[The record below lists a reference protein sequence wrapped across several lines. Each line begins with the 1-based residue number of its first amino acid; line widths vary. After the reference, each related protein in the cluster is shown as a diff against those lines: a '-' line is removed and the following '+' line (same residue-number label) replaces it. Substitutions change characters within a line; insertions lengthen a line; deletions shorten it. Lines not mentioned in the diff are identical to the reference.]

1 MWKLALRNVLRHKA
15 RSAFTLLAIS
25 AGVVG
30 LILSGGFVQD
40 IFVQLG
46 EMLIRSQSGHV
57 QVSRAGYHEQGAR
70 SPEKYLLEDTEAL
83 RQAIASLP
91 QVDDVMGRVFFTGL
105 LNNGR
110 SDLPIIGEGVE
121 PDRERRL
128 GSSLRITAGRQLEAG
143 DSGGVLIGHGLAQA
157 LQLEPGDR
165 VILLLNT
172 AGGAVNSLDLDVV
185 GVFQSFSKDYDA
197 RAVRLPLATAQDL
210 LATAG
215 VNTLVVSLR
224 HTRDTEA
231 VQRLLEARLAGQG
244 LEVKT
249 WQELNDFY
257 AKTVTLYEVQF
268 GALRLIILLMV
279 LLSVANSVN
288 TSVFE
293 RVAEFGTMMALG
305 NRSRMVFRLILAENF
320 LLGLAGAGLG
330 LVLGVVL
337 ALAISAVGIPMPPPP
352 NSDLPYTG
360 QIRLVPSVLIG
371 AFAVGFLAT
380 VGAALM
386 PALRVSRIPVVDALR
401 QAV

>member
-15 RSAFTLLAIS
+15 RSAFTLLAIG

-30 LILSGGFVQD
+30 IVLSGGFVQD
-40 IFVQLG
+40 IYVQLG
-46 EMLIRSQSGHV
+46 EMLIHSQSGHV
-57 QVSRAGYHEQGAR
+57 QVSRTGYQERGAR
-70 SPEKYLLEDTEAL
+70 SPEKYLLEDTGPL
-83 RQAIASLP
+83 RHSITSLP
-91 QVDDVMGRVFFTGL
+91 QVDDVMGRVFFSGL

-128 GSSLRITAGRQLEAG
+128 GSTLHITAGRQLEDG
-143 DSGGVLIGHGLAQA
+143 DTGGILIGHGLAQA

-165 VILLLNT
+165 AILLLNT
-172 AGGAVNSLDLDVV
+172 TGGAVNSLDVDVI

-197 RAVRLPLATAQDL
+197 RAVRIPLATAQDL

-215 VNTLVVSLR
+215 VNTLVVSLKR
-224 HTRDTEA
+224 TQDTDA
-231 VQRLLEARLAGQG
+231 VQRVLSERLAGQD

-249 WQELNDFY
+249 WHELNDFY
-257 AKTVTLYEVQF
+257 AKTVTLYDVQF

-288 TSVFE
+288 TSVYE

-305 NRSRMVFRLILAENF
+305 NRSRVVFRLILAENC

-330 LVLGVVL
+330 VVLGVIL

-360 QIRLVPSVLIG
+360 QIRLVPSVVAG
-371 AFAVGFLAT
+371 AFVVGFLAT

-386 PALRVSRIPVVDALR
+386 PALKVRRIPVVDALR

>member
-1 MWKLALRNVLRHKA
+1 MWKLALRNVLRHKV

-30 LILSGGFVQD
+30 LVLSGGFVQD
-40 IFVQLG
+40 IYVQLG
-46 EMLIRSQSGHV
+46 EMLIHSQSGHV
-57 QVSRAGYHEQGAR
+57 QVSRSGYQEQGAR
-70 SPEKYLLEDTEAL
+70 SPEKYLLEDVEPL
-83 RQAIASLP
+83 RQTITALP
-91 QVDDVMGRVFFTGL
+91 QVDDVMGRVFFSGL

-121 PDRERRL
+121 PDGERRL
-128 GSSLRITAGRQLEAG
+128 GSSLRITAGRQLE
-143 DSGGVLIGHGLAQA
+143 DTDTGGILIGHGLARA
-157 LQLEPGDR
+157 LQLKPGDR
-165 VILLLNT
+165 AVLLLNT
-172 AGGAVNSLDLDVV
+172 AGGAVNTLDVDVV

-197 RAVRLPLATAQDL
+197 RAVRIPLATAQDL
-210 LATAG
+210 LATGG
-215 VNTLVVSLR
+215 VNTLVISLK
-224 HTRDTEA
+224 HTQDTDA
-231 VQRLLEARLAGQG
+231 VQRVLREQLAGQD

-249 WQELNDFY
+249 WHELNDFY

-305 NRSRMVFRLILAENF
+305 NRSRVVFRLILAENC

-330 LVLGVVL
+330 VVLGVIL
-337 ALAISAVGIPMPPPP
+337 ALTISAIGIPMPPPP

-360 QIRLVPSVLIG
+360 QIRLAPSVVAG
-371 AFAVGFLAT
+371 AFVVGFLAT

-386 PALRVSRIPVVDALR
+386 PALKVRRLPIVDALR

>member
-15 RSAFTLLAIS
+15 RSAFTLLAIG

-30 LILSGGFVQD
+30 LVLSGGFVQD
-40 IFVQLG
+40 IYVQLG
-46 EMLIRSQSGHV
+46 EMLIHSQSGHV
-57 QVSRAGYHEQGAR
+57 QVSRSGYQEQGAR
-70 SPEKYLLEDTEAL
+70 SPEKYLLEDVEPL
-83 RQAIASLP
+83 RQTITALP
-91 QVDDVMGRVFFTGL
+91 QVDDVMGRVFFSGL

-121 PDRERRL
+121 PDGESRL
-128 GSSLRITAGRQLEAG
+128 GSSLRITAGRQLE
-143 DSGGVLIGHGLAQA
+143 DTDTGGILIGHGLARA
-157 LQLEPGDR
+157 LQLKPGDR
-165 VILLLNT
+165 AVLLLNT
-172 AGGAVNSLDLDVV
+172 AGGAINTLDVDVV

-197 RAVRLPLATAQDL
+197 RAVRIPLATAQDL
-210 LATAG
+210 LATGG
-215 VNTLVVSLR
+215 VNTLVISLK
-224 HTRDTEA
+224 HTQDTDA
-231 VQRLLEARLAGQG
+231 VQRVLREQLAGQD

-249 WQELNDFY
+249 WHELNDFY

-305 NRSRMVFRLILAENF
+305 NRSRVVFRLILAENC

-330 LVLGVVL
+330 VVLGVIL
-337 ALAISAVGIPMPPPP
+337 ALTISAIGIPMPPPP

-360 QIRLVPSVLIG
+360 QIRLVPSVVAG
-371 AFAVGFLAT
+371 AFVVGFLAT

-386 PALRVSRIPVVDALR
+386 PALKVRRLPIVDALR

>member
-15 RSAFTLLAIS
+15 RSAFTLLAIG

-30 LILSGGFVQD
+30 LVLSGGFVQD

-46 EMLIRSQSGHV
+46 EMLIHSQSGHL
-57 QVSRAGYHEQGAR
+57 QISRAGYHERGVR
-70 SPEKYLLEDTEAL
+70 SPEKYLLQDSESL
-83 RQAIASLP
+83 RRTIAALP
-91 QVDDVMGRVFFTGL
+91 QVEDVMGRVFFSGL

-121 PDRERRL
+121 PYRERRL
-128 GSSLRITAGRQLEAG
+128 GSNLRITAGRQLEDG
-143 DSGGVLIGHGLAQA
+143 DSGGILIGHGLAQA

-172 AGGAVNSLDLDVV
+172 AGGAINSLDLDVI

-197 RAVRLPLATAQDL
+197 RAVRIPLATAQDL
-210 LATAG
+210 LASTG
-215 VNTLVVSLR
+215 VNTLVVALK
-224 HTRDTEA
+224 HTRDTDV
-231 VQRLLEARLAGQG
+231 VQSMLSARLAGQG

-249 WQELNDFY
+249 WHELNDFY

-288 TSVFE
+288 MSVFE

-305 NRSRMVFRLILAENF
+305 NRSRVVFRLILAENC

-330 LVLGVVL
+330 VVLGVLL

-360 QIRLVPSVLIG
+360 QIRLVPSVVAG
-371 AFAVGFLAT
+371 AFAVGLLAT
-380 VGAALM
+380 LGAEM
-386 PALRVSRIPVVDALR
+386 PAALRVRRIPVVDALR

>member
-1 MWKLALRNVLRHKA
+1 
-15 RSAFTLLAIS
+15 
-25 AGVVG
+25 
-30 LILSGGFVQD
+30 
-40 IFVQLG
+40 
-46 EMLIRSQSGHV
+46 MLIHSQSGHV
-57 QVSRAGYHEQGAR
+57 QVSRSGYQEQGAR
-70 SPEKYLLEDTEAL
+70 SPEKYLLQDSDPL
-83 RQAIASLP
+83 RQTIASLP
-91 QVDDVMGRVFFTGL
+91 QVDDVMGRVFFSGL

-128 GSSLRITAGRQLEAG
+128 GSNLRITAGRQLEDG
-143 DSGGVLIGHGLAQA
+143 DTGGILIGHGLAKA
-157 LQLEPGDR
+157 LQLQPGDR

-172 AGGAVNSLDLDVV
+172 AGGAINSLDLDVV

-197 RAVRLPLATAQDL
+197 RAVRIPLTTAQDL
-210 LATAG
+210 LATTG
-215 VNTLVVSLR
+215 VNTLVISLKR
-224 HTRDTEA
+224 TQDTDT
-231 VQRLLEARLAGQG
+231 VQRLLSERLAGQA

-305 NRSRMVFRLILAENF
+305 NRSRVVFRLILAENC
-320 LLGLAGAGLG
+320 LLGLVGAGLG
-330 LVLGVVL
+330 VVLGVIL

-360 QIRLVPSVLIG
+360 QIRLVPSVVAG

-386 PALRVSRIPVVDALR
+386 PALKVRRIPVVDALR

>member
-1 MWKLALRNVLRHKA
+1 MWKLALRNLLRHKA

-30 LILSGGFVQD
+30 LVLSGGFVQD
-40 IFVQLG
+40 IYVQLG
-46 EMLIRSQSGHV
+46 EMLIHSQSGHL
-57 QVSRAGYHEQGAR
+57 QVSRTGYHEQGAR
-70 SPEKYLLEDTEAL
+70 RPEKYLLEDTEPL
-83 RQAIASLP
+83 RHSIASLP
-91 QVDDVMGRVFFTGL
+91 QVEDVMGRVFFSGL

-110 SDLPIIGEGVE
+110 SDLPIVGEGVE

-128 GSSLRITAGRQLEAG
+128 GSNLRITAGRQLEDA
-143 DSGGVLIGHGLAQA
+143 DTGGILIGHGLAQA
-157 LQLEPGDR
+157 LQLKPGDR
-165 VILLLNT
+165 TILLLNT
-172 AGGAVNSLDLDVV
+172 TGGAVNSLDVDVV

-197 RAVRLPLATAQDL
+197 RAVRIPLATAQDL

-215 VNTLVVSLR
+215 VNTLVVSLKR
-224 HTRDTEA
+224 TQDTDA
-231 VQRLLEARLAGQG
+231 VRRVLSERLAGQD

-249 WQELNDFY
+249 WHELNDFY

-305 NRSRMVFRLILAENF
+305 NRSRTVFRLILVENC

-330 LVLGVVL
+330 VVLGVLL

-360 QIRLVPSVLIG
+360 QIRLVPSVVAG
-371 AFAVGFLAT
+371 AFGVGFLAT
-380 VGAALM
+380 LGAALM
-386 PALRVSRIPVVDALR
+386 PALKVRRIPVVDALR
-401 QAV
+401 QSI

>member
-15 RSAFTLLAIS
+15 RSAFTLLAIG

-30 LILSGGFVQD
+30 LVLSGGFVQD

-46 EMLIRSQSGHV
+46 EMLIHSQSGHL
-57 QVSRAGYHEQGAR
+57 QVSRSGYQAQGAR
-70 SPEKYLLEDTEAL
+70 SPEKYLLEDSQPL
-83 RQAIASLP
+83 RQTIAALP
-91 QVDDVMGRVFFTGL
+91 EVDDVMGRVFFSGL

-121 PDRERRL
+121 PDRERRM
-128 GSSLRITAGRQLEAG
+128 GSNLRITAGRQLQEG
-143 DSGGVLIGHGLAQA
+143 DSGGILIGQGLAKA
-157 LQLEPGDR
+157 LQLAPGDR

-172 AGGAVNSLDLDVV
+172 AGGAINSLDLDVV

-197 RAVRLPLATAQDL
+197 RAVRIPLATAQDL
-210 LATAG
+210 LATTG
-215 VNTLVVSLR
+215 VNTLVISLK
-224 HTRDTEA
+224 HTRDTDA
-231 VQRLLEARLAGQG
+231 VQRVLSARLAGQG

-257 AKTVTLYEVQF
+257 TKTVTLYEVQF

-288 TSVFE
+288 MSVFE
-293 RVAEFGTMMALG
+293 RVGEFGTMMALG
-305 NRSRMVFRLILAENF
+305 NRSRMVFRLILAENC

-330 LVLGVVL
+330 VALGVGL

-352 NSDLPYTG
+352 NSDLPYTA
-360 QIRLVPSVLIG
+360 QIRLVPAVVAG

-386 PALRVSRIPVVDALR
+386 PALKVRRIPVVDALR

>member
-15 RSAFTLLAIS
+15 RSAFTLLAIG

-46 EMLIRSQSGHV
+46 ETLIHSQSGHL
-57 QVSRAGYHEQGAR
+57 QVSRSGYHEKGAR
-70 SPEKYLLEDTEAL
+70 SPEKYLLEDDDEL
-83 RQAIASLP
+83 RRSIASLP
-91 QVDDVMGRVFFTGL
+91 QVEDVMGRVFFSGL

-128 GSSLRITAGRQLEAG
+128 GSNLRITAGRQLQDGDAG
-143 DSGGVLIGHGLAQA
+143 GALLGQGLAQA
-157 LQLEPGDR
+157 LQLKPGER
-165 VILLLNT
+165 ATLLLNT
-172 AGGAVNSLDLDVV
+172 AGGAINSLDVEVV

-197 RAVRLPLATAQDL
+197 RAVRIPLATAQDL
-210 LATAG
+210 LATTG
-215 VNTLVVSLR
+215 VNTLVISLR
-224 HTRDTEA
+224 RTEETDR
-231 VQRLLEARLAGQG
+231 VQRLLDERLAGQG
-244 LEVKT
+244 LEVKN
-249 WQELNDFY
+249 WRELNDFY

-288 TSVFE
+288 MSVFE

-305 NRSRMVFRLILAENF
+305 NRSRDVFRLILAENC
-320 LLGLAGAGLG
+320 LLGMAGAGLG
-330 LVLGVVL
+330 VALGVIL
-337 ALAISAVGIPMPPPP
+337 ALTLSAVGIPMPPPP
-352 NSDLPYTG
+352 NSDLPYTAR
-360 QIRLVPSVLIG
+360 ITLTPAVVVS
-371 AFAVGFLAT
+371 AFAIGLVAT
-380 VGAALM
+380 VGAALF
-386 PALRVSRIPVVDALR
+386 PALKVRRIPLVDALR

>member
-1 MWKLALRNVLRHKA
+1 MWKLALRNVLRHKV
-15 RSAFTLLAIS
+15 RSAFTLLAIG

-30 LILSGGFVQD
+30 LVLSGGFVQD
-40 IFVQLG
+40 IYVQLG
-46 EMLIRSQSGHV
+46 EMLIHSQSGHV
-57 QVSRAGYHEQGAR
+57 QVSRSGYQEQGAR
-70 SPEKYLLEDTEAL
+70 SPEKYLLEDVEPL
-83 RQAIASLP
+83 RQTITALP
-91 QVDDVMGRVFFTGL
+91 QVDDVMGRVFFSGL

-121 PDRERRL
+121 PDGERRL
-128 GSSLRITAGRQLEAG
+128 GSSLRITAGRQLE
-143 DSGGVLIGHGLAQA
+143 DTDTGGILIGHGLARA
-157 LQLEPGDR
+157 LQLKPGDR
-165 VILLLNT
+165 AVLLLNT
-172 AGGAVNSLDLDVV
+172 AGGAVNTLDVDVV

-197 RAVRLPLATAQDL
+197 RAVRIPLATAQDL
-210 LATAG
+210 LATGG
-215 VNTLVVSLR
+215 VNTLVISLK
-224 HTRDTEA
+224 HTQDTDA
-231 VQRLLEARLAGQG
+231 VQRVLREQLAGQD

-249 WQELNDFY
+249 WHELNDFY

-305 NRSRMVFRLILAENF
+305 NRSRVVFRLILAENC

-330 LVLGVVL
+330 VVLGVIL
-337 ALAISAVGIPMPPPP
+337 ALTISAIGIPMPPPP

-360 QIRLVPSVLIG
+360 QIRLAPSVVAG
-371 AFAVGFLAT
+371 AFVVGFLAT

-386 PALRVSRIPVVDALR
+386 PALKVRRLPIVDALR

>member
-1 MWKLALRNVLRHKA
+1 MWKLALRNVLRHKV
-15 RSAFTLLAIS
+15 RSAFTLLAIG

-46 EMLIRSQSGHV
+46 EMLIHSQSGHL
-57 QVSRAGYHEQGAR
+57 QISRPGYHERGAR
-70 SPEKYLLEDTEAL
+70 SPEKYLLEDVEPL
-83 RQAIASLP
+83 RQTITALP
-91 QVDDVMGRVFFTGL
+91 QVDDVMGRVFFSGL

-121 PDRERRL
+121 PDGERRL
-128 GSSLRITAGRQLEAG
+128 GSSLRITAGRQLE
-143 DSGGVLIGHGLAQA
+143 DTDTGGILIGHGLARA
-157 LQLEPGDR
+157 LQLKPGDR
-165 VILLLNT
+165 AVLLLNA
-172 AGGAVNSLDLDVV
+172 AGGAVNTLDVDVV

-197 RAVRLPLATAQDL
+197 RAVRIPLATAQDL
-210 LATAG
+210 LATGG
-215 VNTLVVSLR
+215 VNTLVISLK
-224 HTRDTEA
+224 HTQDTDA
-231 VQRLLEARLAGQG
+231 VQRVLREQLAGQD

-249 WQELNDFY
+249 WHELNDFY

-288 TSVFE
+288 TSAFE

-305 NRSRMVFRLILAENF
+305 NRSRVVFRLILAENC

-330 LVLGVVL
+330 VVLGVIL
-337 ALAISAVGIPMPPPP
+337 ALTISAIGIPMPPPP

-360 QIRLVPSVLIG
+360 QIRLAPSVVAG
-371 AFAVGFLAT
+371 AFVVGFLAT
-380 VGAALM
+380 VGAAIM
-386 PALRVSRIPVVDALR
+386 PALKVRRLPIVDALR